1 MSKRIEYEV
10 SYLSNGS
17 ENIFVGSAY
26 GIDENDAI
34 DEFMI
39 FHANEC
45 KKILSIKKYK

>member
-1 MSKRIEYEV
+1 MNGRIEYEV
-10 SYLSNGS
+10 SYLSVES
-17 ENIFVGSAY
+17 ESIFVGSAY
-26 GIDENDAI
+26 GIDEIAAI